1 MQRNCIFC
9 LTLIRDSLFFDCKR
23 RSVQTNLT
31 KLPLTKPSFPLVWC
45 LQKGILFCF
54 NTIYAAGFLLLR
66 DEREELSYKTTAT
79 RHFDNFP
86 KFFLNSTQNTQ
97 LCHMCQYE
105 YDALFDGHCS
115 NLWPAT
121 DLCQCIGDSK
131 ASIWL
136 AVAISH
142 ERVSLRTS
150 MHGEPLPVIASDLAN
165 MAAQHLYRFSPLSL
179 TEQWHRNRKRTP
191 VAEPEGKT
199 RNNRDADKDDGYVQ
213 NWKHLEVK

>member
-23 RSVQTNLT
+23 RFVQTNLT
-31 KLPLTKPSFPLVWC
+31 KLPLTKRSFPLVWC
-45 LQKGILFCF
+45 LQKGIIFCF
-54 NTIYAAGFLLLR
+54 NTIYAAGFLLLCWTTW
-66 DEREELSYKTTAT
+66 DEREELTYKTTAAS
-79 RHFDNFP
+79 HCSNFL

-97 LCHMCQYE
+97 SCHTCQYE
-105 YDALFDGHCS
+105 YDAMFDGHCS

-121 DLCQCIGDSK
+121 DSCQCIGDSK

-142 ERVSLRTS
+142 VRVSLCTS

-179 TEQWHRNRKRTP
+179 TYR
-191 VAEPEGKT
+191 AETQE
-199 RNNRDADKDDGYVQ
+199 
-213 NWKHLEVK
+213 